1 MRGLIDKEGKIMKKI
16 TIGFVAPVDAGK
28 TTLAESLL
36 YQAGVVRQLGRVDH
50 QDAFLDP
57 EALEKQRGITI
68 AAHQAHLQAGDTQ
81 VTILDTPGHID
92 FAAATEEVLQVLD
105 YAVLLV
111 SAADGVVGST
121 RFLWELLAKAGVPT
135 MIFVN
140 KMDAP
145 GADRQQIMRQLTSQ
159 LDSACVDFTGAA
171 SQMTAAVADN
181 AAAVDEQILAQ
192 YLETGQLADKDCRRM
207 IAKRQLFPVFF
218 GTALQQDGTDALL
231 DALDHWTEAPA
242 LGQQWAAR
250 CFKISHAATGE
261 RLSWLKVTGGQLQ
274 AKTELL
280 PGQKVDHLRVYNGA
294 KFKTVRLVAA
304 GDVCAA
310 TGLTDS
316 FAGQG
321 FGQASDFKQA
331 QVHPVLSYAVDP
343 GDEDIEKVQQALT
356 CLADEDPSLQVDW
369 QPQLQQLQVRLL
381 GQVQLEILTQ
391 RLRDESHLQVSF
403 GAGRILYAET
413 IKQAVEGVGHF
424 EPLRHYAEVHLL
436 LEPGE
441 PGSGLQFFNQCR
453 VEDMPKNW
461 QHQVMTD
468 LGAKQHLGVLIG
480 APLTDTK
487 ITLLGGRGSTVHTV
501 GGDLRQATWRA
512 VRQGLMELGDQGCQL
527 LEPYYRF
534 TLRLPETYV
543 GRAMND
549 IQQAGGQFDPPTT
562 EQAGWTK
569 LIGRAPV
576 AVFKDYAATV
586 RTYTH
591 GQGQLDLVPA
601 GNYPCRNAAAVIAD
615 TDYEPTADLANTPDS
630 VFCAHGAGYP
640 VKWSAV
646 PEHMHVPYYWQSM
659 QK

>member
-1 MRGLIDKEGKIMKKI
+1 MKKI

-36 YQAGVVRQLGRVDH
+36 YRAGVVRQLGRVDH
-50 QDAFLDP
+50 RDAFLDP
-57 EALEKQRGITI
+57 ENLEKQRGITI
-68 AAHQAHLQAGDTQ
+68 AAHQASMQTGDTQ

-111 SAADGVVGST
+111 AAPDGVVGTT
-121 RFLWELLAKAGVPT
+121 RFLWELLSKAGVPT
-135 MIFVN
+135 LIFVN

-145 GADRQQIMRQLTSQ
+145 GTDRQQIMQQLVSQ
-159 LDSACVDFTGAA
+159 LDNGCVDFTGAA

-181 AAAVDEQILAQ
+181 AAAVDEQVLAK
-192 YLETGQLADKDCRRM
+192 YLDTGQLGDDACRQL
-207 IAKRQLFPVFF
+207 IVQRQLFPVFF
-218 GTALQQDGTDALL
+218 GAALQQEGTDELL
-231 DALDHWTEAPA
+231 DALDHWTDSPQ

-250 CFKISHAATGE
+250 CFKISHAASGE
-261 RLSWLKVTGGQLQ
+261 RLTWLKVTGGHLL

-280 PGQKVDHLRVYNGA
+280 PGQKVHQLRVYNGA
-294 KFKTVRLVAA
+294 KFQTVREVAA

-310 TGLTDS
+310 TGLADS

-321 FGQASDFKQA
+321 FGQTADFRHA

-343 GDEDIEKVQQALT
+343 GDEDIEKVQQALSR
-356 CLADEDPSLQVDW
+356 LADEDPSIKVDW

-391 RLRDESHLQVSF
+391 RLRDEDHLQVSF
-403 GAGRILYAET
+403 GAGKILYAET
-413 IKQAVEGVGHF
+413 IKHPIEGVGHF

-436 LEPGE
+436 LEPGSA
-441 PGSGLQFFNQCR
+441 GSGLQFFNQSR
-453 VEDMPKNW
+453 VEDLPKNW
-461 QHQVMTD
+461 QHQVMTA
-468 LGAKQHLGVLIG
+468 LGAKQHLGILMG

-501 GGDLRQATWRA
+501 GGDLREATWRA
-512 VRQGLMELGDQGCQL
+512 VRQGLMELGPDGCQL
-527 LEPYYRF
+527 LEPYYQF
-534 TLRLPETYV
+534 TLCLPETYV

-549 IQQAGGQFDPPTT
+549 IQQCGGQFNPPTT
-562 EQAGWTK
+562 DQAGWTK
-569 LIGRAPV
+569 LTGRAPV
-576 AVFKDYAATV
+576 AAFKDYAASV

-601 GNYPCRNAAAVIAD
+601 GNYPCHDVQAVLAGV
-615 TDYEPTADLANTPDS
+615 DYEPTADLPNTPDS

-646 PEHMHVPYYWQSM
+646 PEHMHVPYYWSSM
-659 QK
+659 NK